1 MLPLRSM
8 LCLII
13 VMFALMACSGS
24 DPKGSEH
31 SGSVSELGKAV
42 SELDKSPTS
51 TAPIMPKISLFDAI
65 GKEDVVTVKRYMD
78 AGANP
83 NDWFIAPEFPWAGA
97 SALHLAV
104 VVGNEVIVQILL
116 DNGSDIDTKALDQP
130 GGTPLQWASFF
141 GIKHMA
147 DLLVAQGADVNIKDN
162 NGCSILCAATI
173 PNALVAPS
181 IEFTENRAYVIEL
194 LIANG
199 AR

>member
-1 MLPLRSM
+1 MLFLRSIP
-8 LCLII
+8 CLII
-13 VMFALMACSGS
+13 LILGLVACSGS
-24 DPKGSEH
+24 EGSED
-31 SGSVSELGKAV
+31 SGSVSGTGNAV

-51 TAPIMPKISLFDAI
+51 DAPIMPKISLFDAI
-65 GKEDVVTVKRYMD
+65 GTEDVVTVKRYMD

-104 VVGNEVIVQILL
+104 VVGNEEIVQILL

-141 GIKHMA
+141 GIRHMA
-147 DLLVAQGADVNIKDN
+147 ELLVAQGADVNIKDN
-162 NGCSILCAATI
+162 NGCSILCAGTI
-173 PNALVAPS
+173 PNALVVPS
-181 IEFTENRAYVIEL
+181 TEFTENRAYVIEL

>member
-1 MLPLRSM
+1 MISLRFM
-8 LCLII
+8 VFFII
-13 VMFALMACSGS
+13 LMTGLLACSGS
-24 DPKGSEH
+24 DLEVSEH
-31 SGSVSELGKAV
+31 
-42 SELDKSPTS
+42 PTS
-51 TAPIMPKISLFDAI
+51 VPEQENISTEFDKDQPSTAQKMPEISLFDAI

-83 NDWFIAPEFPWAGA
+83 NDWFIGPGFPWAGA

-104 VVGNEVIVQILL
+104 VVGNEEIVQILL

-130 GGTPLQWASFF
+130 GGTPLQWAAFF
-141 GIKHMA
+141 GIRHMA
-147 DLLVAQGADVNIKDN
+147 DLLVTQGADVNIKDN

-181 IEFTENRAYVIEL
+181 IEFTENRDYVTEL

>member
-1 MLPLRSM
+1 MLSLRSL

-13 VMFALMACSGS
+13 LILSLIACSGS
-24 DPKGSEH
+24 EGSEN
-31 SGSVSELGKAV
+31 SGSENAV
-42 SELDKSPTS
+42 SGSDKSSTS
-51 TAPIMPKISLFDAI
+51 DAPIMPKTSLFDAI
-65 GKEDVVTVKRYMD
+65 GKGDVVTVKRYMD

-83 NDWFIAPEFPWAGA
+83 NDWFIGPEYPWAGA

-104 VVGNEVIVQILL
+104 VVGNGEIVQILL

-130 GGTPLQWASFF
+130 GGTPLQWAAFF
-141 GIKHMA
+141 GIREMA
-147 DLLVAQGADVNIKDN
+147 DLLIAKGADVNIKDN

-181 IEFTENRAYVIEL
+181 EEFTENREYVIEL